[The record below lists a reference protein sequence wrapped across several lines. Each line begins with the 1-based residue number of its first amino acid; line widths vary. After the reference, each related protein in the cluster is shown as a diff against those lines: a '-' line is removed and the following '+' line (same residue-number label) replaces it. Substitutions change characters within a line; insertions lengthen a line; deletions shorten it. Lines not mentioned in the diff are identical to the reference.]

1 MFSVFKIF
9 NPKNWKKANIFG
21 RLGNFFR
28 SIPGRAKGAWGAFSK
43 FAVRNKAWFLG
54 IGGSVAAAFI
64 VKGLSNLFTSVETA
78 EEHKKRMY
86 PGMSDSE
93 VAKRIRNKATEEMIE
108 ALNALRY
115 GNTSDFNRT
124 DPQLVK
130 LIKHYHIFLHNFD
143 ETETL
148 DFAVTTNHIIGRA
161 ANAGVTFEDPA
172 ESAYVV
178 SRMRIERD
186 NDEDP
191 RFAEEALLG
200 AVELDQTTLPLKM
213 I

>member
-28 SIPGRAKGAWGAFSK
+28 AIPSRAKGAWASFSK
-43 FAVRNKAWFLG
+43 FAIKNKGWFLG

-64 VKGLSNLFTSVETA
+64 VKGLSNLFSSA
-78 EEHKKRMY
+78 EQAEDHKKRLY
-86 PGMSDSE
+86 PGLGDGE
-93 VAKRIRNKATEEMIE
+93 VARRIRNKAAEEMIE
-108 ALNALRY
+108 ALNSLRY
-115 GNTSDFNRT
+115 GTITDYNRT

-130 LIKHYHIFLHNFD
+130 LIKHYHIFIHNFD
-143 ETETL
+143 EMETL
-148 DFAVTTNHIIGRA
+148 DFAVTTNDTIGAA

-178 SRMRIERD
+178 SRFRVERD
-186 NDEDP
+186 NEEDP
-191 RFAEEALLG
+191 RFAESALIG
-200 AVELDQTTLPLKM
+200 VIDMDQTGLPLKM